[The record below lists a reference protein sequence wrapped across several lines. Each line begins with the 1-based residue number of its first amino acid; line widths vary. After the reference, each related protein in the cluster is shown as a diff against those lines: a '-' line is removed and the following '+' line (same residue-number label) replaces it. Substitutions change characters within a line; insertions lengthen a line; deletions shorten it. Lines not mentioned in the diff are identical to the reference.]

1 MRNRSIQTFTKKR
14 DMESLK
20 DQLIN
25 KLLQSNNFAN
35 NNELVV
41 NLINKLEIKPI
52 YPIILVGGTNGKGST
67 CAYLTTILSNAGYK
81 VGTYTSP
88 HVFDYNERIK
98 LNNQSITDTE
108 LTKALQKV
116 MSSSDEN
123 LGIFKSFTL
132 AAHLYFIEQ
141 NIDIAIVEVGLG
153 GAKDTTNL
161 FEPTISA
168 ITTVALDHCDV
179 LGDNVEQIGLEKAGI
194 YRTNKPAFFGSR
206 TMPNSVQE
214 YANKINAEL
223 IQLGNGYDFKLHD
236 HGWDFISPEM
246 RLYSMPFPSMRG
258 SEQIYNAALTIAI
271 LGKLRNKLP
280 LSSNQIKNGLLQTS
294 LIGRFQVMAGT
305 PQVIFDTAHN
315 PQAIELMCK
324 NMLKLGFVKTNIA
337 VFAIAQDKDYRRI
350 LEIATQHFNKWYIA
364 PLSTSRTSDVA
375 ELAEIIVR
383 HGIKKNNIVISQTI
397 TEAFSKAYH
406 GLQNDERLVTFG
418 SFITV
423 EQSHLTYTK
432 IRI

>member
-1 MRNRSIQTFTKKR
+1 MA
-14 DMESLK
+14 SLK
-20 DQLIN
+20 NQLID
-25 KLLQSNNFAN
+25 KLLKSNNFSN
-35 NNELVV
+35 NNEIIIK
-41 NLINKLEIKPI
+41 LIEKLKIQPT
-52 YPIILVGGTNGKGST
+52 YPIILIGGTNGKGST
-67 CAYLTTILSNAGYK
+67 CAYLTTMLTNAGYK

-88 HVFDYNERIK
+88 HVFEYNERIK
-98 LNNQSITDTE
+98 LNNKPIDDESLSYHLQSVIT
-108 LTKALQKV
+108 A
-116 MSSSDEN
+116 SSEN
-123 LGIFKSFTL
+123 LGIFKTFTL
-132 AAHLYFIEQ
+132 ATHLYFIEQ
-141 NIDIAIVEVGLG
+141 KIDIAIVEVGLG

-168 ITTVALDHCDV
+168 ITTVALDHCDA

-206 TMPNSVQE
+206 TIPNSVQE
-214 YANKINAEL
+214 YANKITGEL

-236 HGWDFISPEM
+236 HGWDFISPEIS
-246 RLYSMPFPSMRG
+246 LYSMPFPSMRG
-258 SEQIYNAALTIAI
+258 SEQIYNAALAIAI
-271 LGKLRNKLP
+271 LGKLRNKFP

-324 NMLKLGFVKTNIA
+324 NMLKLGFAKTNIA
-337 VFAIAQDKDYRRI
+337 VFAIAQDKDYKKI
-350 LEIATQHFNKWYIA
+350 LEIATQHFDKWYIA

-375 ELAEIIVR
+375 ELAEIIVT

-397 TEAFSKAYH
+397 NEAFSNGYH
-406 GLQNDERLVTFG
+406 GLQNNERLVSFG

-423 EQSHLTYTK
+423 EQSYLTYTK